1 MRERQ
6 CNAQT
11 LALGTRD
18 REFSPALPVEVAKAE
33 HGGGSAQNLG
43 PGASPDP
50 LGRRVEMRDA
60 MILIQDYDSII
71 GPLECGQEDIGTFY
85 RKMVVHGHQ
94 RLDPAGNTLREKP
107 IASAVFKGLCNL
119 ACCWDKN
126 LSLRIRYQR
135 RESRGEPIIRKAC
148 ATFSPSEC

>member
-18 REFSPALPVEVAKAE
+18 REFSPALPVDVAKAE

-60 MILIQDYDSII
+60 MILIQDYDGII
-71 GPLECGQEDIGTFY
+71 GPLECGQEDVGTFY
-85 RKMVVHGHQ
+85 RKLVVHGHQ
-94 RLDPAGNTLREKP
+94 RLDPAGNTLRESLSP
-107 IASAVFKGLCNL
+107 QRYLKG
-119 ACCWDKN
+119 
-126 LSLRIRYQR
+126 
-135 RESRGEPIIRKAC
+135 C
-148 ATFSPSEC
+148 ATWHAVGIRIYP